1 MKPHQSLQAGAGGSR
16 ENQTSSDQ
24 LQSSHGRTLKL
35 NTGMKVPLAQA
46 GFYRTCPCLHDPTP
60 HRYIRGHSFFSSF
73 QGLLSSHDMPG
84 TISGPQGTDVWL
96 DNCGN
101 LGGALLKF
109 PSSSRTCCKNL
120 PLESMR
126 RFMPRP

>member
-1 MKPHQSLQAGAGGSR
+1 
-16 ENQTSSDQ
+16 
-24 LQSSHGRTLKL
+24 
-35 NTGMKVPLAQA
+35 
-46 GFYRTCPCLHDPTP
+46 
-60 HRYIRGHSFFSSF
+60 
-73 QGLLSSHDMPG
+73 MPG
-84 TISGPQGTDVWL
+84 TISGPQGADVWL

-126 RFMPRP
+126 RFMPRPQSSPGCFQQRQSMGREVGWVVE